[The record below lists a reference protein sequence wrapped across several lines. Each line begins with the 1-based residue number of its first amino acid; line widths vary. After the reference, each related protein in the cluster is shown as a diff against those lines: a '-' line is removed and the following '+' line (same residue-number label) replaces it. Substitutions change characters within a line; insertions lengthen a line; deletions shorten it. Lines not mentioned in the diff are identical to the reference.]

1 MCLIYFPMYFSPMF
15 NLFQSP
21 GVEVAALGMDNC
33 QAPGSRGDSR
43 GDTWRSRSGTHDR
56 PYHRERRVGG

>member
-43 GDTWRSRSGTHDR
+43 GDTWRGRSGTHDR
-56 PYHRERRVGG
+56 P